1 MRSPLLAPLH
11 CRENHHLHIAT
22 LLHSSLT
29 AVQIRRP
36 SGRFHSILNVAAAVV
51 NASDFASLTGT
62 LAIDHQD
69 LMGRSLRCRR
79 SRWQRTAE
87 SEQLSGRESC
97 DHSCAD
103 STDSSEGADSTTSS
117 SSTASTVLKD
127 CNILRDG
134 GNKGIQI
141 GRWRVL
147 CGLGPRM
154 QIHLSPSDPKFP
166 SWAWAIM

>member
-1 MRSPLLAPLH
+1 MPSPAPSLRRPLLMHCRPPTMRSPLPVPLH

-29 AVQIRRP
+29 VVQIRRP
-36 SGRFHSILNVAAAVV
+36 FRRFHSILNVAAAAV
-51 NASDFASLTGT
+51 NASNFASLTGT
-62 LAIDHQD
+62 LAIDHHD

-79 SRWQRTAE
+79 NHRKRTVK
-87 SEQLSGRESC
+87 SEQLSGMESR

-103 STDSSEGADSTTSS
+103 STNYSEGADSTTSS
-117 SSTASTVLKD
+117 SSTASTILKD

-141 GRWRVL
+141 GRWRSVMRV
-147 CGLGPRM
+147 GV
-154 QIHLSPSDPKFP
+154 
-166 SWAWAIM
+166 